1 MGYYMVITLASLTS
15 ISDTFYEA
23 AKVDGA
29 TKWDCLTK
37 ITLPLLKPTIIM
49 NIFLSTISAMQV
61 FDMVYTMT
69 GGGPS
74 MSTTTLS
81 TVRISTHLQRK
92 QSRIMLWP
100 FPMY

>member
-1 MGYYMVITLASLTS
+1 MVITLASLTS

-81 TVRISTHLQRK
+81 MYACQTHFFEETK
-92 QSRIMLWP
+92 PDMLWP